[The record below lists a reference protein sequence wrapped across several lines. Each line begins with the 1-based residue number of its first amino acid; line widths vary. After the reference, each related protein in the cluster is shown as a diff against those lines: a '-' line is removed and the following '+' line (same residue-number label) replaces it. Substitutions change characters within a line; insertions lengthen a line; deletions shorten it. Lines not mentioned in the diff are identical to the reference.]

1 MLLWGATGTVSWGR
15 EQGLE
20 IGTNPGSH
28 VCSLRRKN
36 GVAYPQ
42 PSVPISPF
50 LSCDC
55 EQEERKEGGTLEE
68 AMKKG
73 WPGH

>member
-20 IGTNPGSH
+20 IGTKPGSH

-36 GVAYPQ
+36 GVAHPQ

-55 EQEERKEGGTLEE
+55 EQEERKKGGTLEE